1 MPDGSVAQAQV
12 RPLDAPFGAEIIGMD
27 ARGLASAEGILDLV
41 HRHQVIVLRDQV
53 FAPAEYVRFSSL
65 LGDLQLQVLDRF
77 THPQARE
84 IYVLSNVI
92 EYGEP
97 IGNSNDGFTWHTDQ
111 STRKEPTAYT
121 MLYGVECPPVGAD
134 TLFAS
139 TSLSFEA
146 LPGERQQQLSGL
158 RAIFNHA
165 RLHTKQ
171 REILAQDQVRDDH
184 RPLSADERKALEEQS
199 AIHPLVRTHPA
210 TGRKGLYL
218 GTLSFAGF
226 EGMDMEEALRLMDEL
241 VAYSTRETFL
251 YRHHWRVNDLVLWDN
266 RALLHI
272 ATAYDKE
279 KYRRLMWRTS
289 VAGEVPF

>member
-1 MPDGSVAQAQV
+1 MPDGSVAHAQV
-12 RPLDAPFGAEIIGMD
+12 RPLDAPFGAEVIGLD
-27 ARGLASAEGILDLV
+27 ARSLGSAKGILDLL

-65 LGDLQLQVLDRF
+65 LGELQLQVLDRF

-92 EYGEP
+92 ENGEP
-97 IGNSNDGFTWHTDQ
+97 VGNSNDGFTWHTDQ
-111 STRKEPTAYT
+111 STRREPTAYT
-121 MLYGVECPPVGAD
+121 MLYGVECPPVGGD
-134 TLFAS
+134 TLFAN
-139 TSLSFEA
+139 TALSFEG
-146 LPGERQQQLSGL
+146 LPAERQQKLSGL

-165 RLHTKQ
+165 RLHEKQ
-171 REILAQDQVRDDH
+171 REMLANDQIRDDH
-184 RPLSADERKALEEQS
+184 KPLSADERKALEDQS
-199 AIHPLVRTHPA
+199 AVHPLVRTHPA

-226 EGMDMEEALRLMDEL
+226 EGVDTEEALRLMDEL
-241 VAYSTRETFL
+241 VTHSTGAPFL
-251 YRHHWRVNDLVLWDN
+251 YRHQWRENDLVLWDN